1 MEGCTDKISRRLCQ
15 MELKLAELQRSN
27 RQLRKTL
34 GALVLFGGALIGMA
48 QAGSGISDSLEARQF
63 VLRDSS
69 GRVRAELGA
78 NPDGAVGL
86 NLDDANGR
94 TLATFV
100 VDGKG
105 SPGLDLYD
113 QSGMRRAMIAVAPQG
128 TPGVGLY
135 DANGRLRTSL
145 DSPAANAPGLAFY
158 NNNGKPTWRMP

>member
-1 MEGCTDKISRRLCQ
+1 MDSRSTGGFGRLWRLEWKIAELERCNRRLRHA
-15 MELKLAELQRSN
+15 LA
-27 RQLRKTL
+27 
-34 GALVLFGGALIGMA
+34 ALLLCGGALIVMA
-48 QAGSGISDSLEARQF
+48 QAGSGTSESVEARQF

-69 GRVRAELGA
+69 GRVRAALGS

-94 TLATFV
+94 TLATLV

-113 QSGMRRAMIAVAPQG
+113 QSGKRRAMIAVAPQG

-145 DSPAANAPGLAFY
+145 DSPTANAPGLAFY
-158 NNNGKPTWRMP
+158 NDHGKPTSGMP